1 MENETVNLRNTVQS
15 RIYKMPYLFD
25 VGNWK
30 AIHKMALEIA
40 DATWDLESLRRNKA
54 EEARQER
61 TD

>member
-1 MENETVNLRNTVQS
+1 MENQEIYLKDAVQK
-15 RIYKMPYLFD
+15 RIYKFPNLFD
-25 VGNWK
+25 IGDWK